1 MGGIEHYIVAYG
13 PIAIFLGAGL
23 EGQTAV
29 IAGGYLAHQH
39 LMNLGLAFGCAF
51 AGSWLVD
58 QLLFMAGR
66 GGRQHPWVAG
76 ATGTKGFARALAFI
90 ERYPV
95 RYILAFRFLFGLRMI
110 SPVAVGVSGISS
122 RRFFVLNIFGAI
134 LWAGVFTAAGFLFGA
149 AAERWLSQF
158 AGLEHVITL
167 AVIGVVVLLLAATVV
182 RALWLRFGR
191 SAQAP
196 R

>member
-13 PIAIFLGAGL
+13 PIAIFFGAGL

-29 IAGGYLAHQH
+29 IAGGYLAHQQ
-39 LMNLGLAFGCAF
+39 LMNLGVAFGCAC
-51 AGSWLVD
+51 AGSWFVD

-66 GGRQHPWVAG
+66 GGRTHPWVTG
-76 ATGTKGFARALAFI
+76 AMRSRGFGRALAFI

-110 SPVAVGVSGISS
+110 SPVAVGVSGISAG
-122 RRFFVLNIFGAI
+122 RFFVLNIFGAI
-134 LWAGVFTAAGFLFGA
+134 LWAGAFTAIGYLFGA

-158 AGLEHVITL
+158 AGLEHLITM
-167 AVIGVVVLLLAATVV
+167 AVIGVVLLLLLATVV
-182 RALWLRFGR
+182 RAAWMRLRR
-191 SAQAP
+191 PSQPP